1 MYQHI
6 VAGVANTERSM
17 AALEHAQELAARLG
31 ATLEIVTAFD
41 DRGSAAEV
49 ASARQHAEGM
59 VERLAATAKAT
70 TRTHALPGD
79 AAEAI
84 LQVADEV
91 GADLVIVG
99 NKGMQ
104 GVRRVLGSV
113 PNDVAHKADCS
124 VLIVDTAT

>member
-1 MYQHI
+1 MYEHI

-17 AALEHAQELAARLG
+17 AALDQALQLAAKLG
-31 ATLEIVTAFD
+31 ASLEIVTAFD
-41 DRGSAAEV
+41 DRGSDAEI
-49 ASARQHAEGM
+49 ASARKHAEGLI
-59 VERLAATAKAT
+59 ERLAATSKVE

-79 AAEAI
+79 AAAAI
-84 LQVADEV
+84 LQVAAEV

-124 VLIVDTAT
+124 VLIVDTAP

>member
-17 AALEHAQELAARLG
+17 AALEQAQALASKLG

-41 DRGSAAEV
+41 DRGSEVDVGAA
-49 ASARQHAEGM
+49 RRHAEALL
-59 VERLAATAKAT
+59 ERLATGAGVP

-79 AAEAI
+79 AAAAI

-91 GADLVIVG
+91 GADLVVVG
-99 NKGMQ
+99 NRGMQ
-104 GVRRVLGSV
+104 GMRRVLGSV
-113 PNDVAHKADCS
+113 PNDIAHKAPCS
-124 VLIVDTAT
+124 VLIVDTAP

>member
-1 MYQHI
+1 MFQRI

-17 AALEHAQELAARLG
+17 AALEQAQELAAKLG

-41 DRGSAAEV
+41 DRGSDAEV
-49 ASARQHAEGM
+49 AAARRHAEGM
-59 VERLAATAKAT
+59 VERLAATANVAS
-70 TRTHALPGD
+70 RTHALPGD
-79 AAEAI
+79 ASEAI

-91 GADLVIVG
+91 GADLVVVG

-124 VLIVDTAT
+124 VLIVDTA